1 MGNKTDI
8 YEYVDKN
15 LCSLHSDKKY
25 VIIKLY
31 IPVAGGGIMAKV
43 NEESQKKQIDWNK
56 VWFVIQEI
64 GRWAYRLRSILLAL
78 PVMVTAVVLAV
89 YNSINLPE
97 FVGLNVQTS
106 GEYVTVITRSA
117 AVLGPLAVTAVCLL
131 LMFCSKKVLYPWL
144 ISLFSL
150 VIPLLFLFTSTFP

>member
-1 MGNKTDI
+1 
-8 YEYVDKN
+8 
-15 LCSLHSDKKY
+15 
-25 VIIKLY
+25 
-31 IPVAGGGIMAKV
+31 MAKV

-150 VIPLLFLFTSTFP
+150 VIPLLFQFTSTFP